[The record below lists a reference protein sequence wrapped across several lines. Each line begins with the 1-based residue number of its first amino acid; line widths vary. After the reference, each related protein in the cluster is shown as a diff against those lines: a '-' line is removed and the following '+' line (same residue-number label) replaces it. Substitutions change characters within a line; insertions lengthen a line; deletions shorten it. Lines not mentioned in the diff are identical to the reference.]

1 MSNWCTNK
9 IKIETEDNALIRRI
23 SEEMK
28 SELFCFDFNK
38 VIPMPN
44 GALDCREW
52 MQRKWGT
59 SNLYSA
65 EYCGGGEWHVNTANC
80 PPYKVLEELSRKY
93 GCKVVDE
100 FSIEIEMGSGRV
112 AFENGRLIREECFE

>member
-1 MSNWCTNK
+1 MSNWCENY
-9 IKIETEDNALIRRI
+9 IRIETEDNALIKRI
-23 SEEMK
+23 SEEIK
-28 SELFCFDFNK
+28 TELFCFDFNK
-38 VIPMPN
+38 LIPMPN
-44 GALDCREW
+44 GDLDCRKW
-52 MQRKWGT
+52 MQRNWGT

-65 EYCGGGEWHVNTANC
+65 EYCGEGEWHVTTADC

-112 AFENGRLIREECFE
+112 AFENGKLIREECFE